1 MNGYAATRLVTER
14 LVLRPLR
21 LEDTEALYA
30 MYVDPEVMRYMSGLY
45 TGTLEQLR
53 ERLALRIAEHEADG
67 FGLLATEL
75 RETGELIG
83 RCGHLQWNIE
93 GCVETEVGYLFARAH
108 WGKGYATEAARV
120 LIADAFRRLS
130 ASRVISLI
138 HPDNIAS
145 QRVAEH
151 NGLRFDR
158 EVSVE
163 GIEVDPIHL
172 YVLEASMTTLP
183 FMKG

>member
-1 MNGYAATRLVTER
+1 MNGYATTRLVTER

-21 LEDTEALYA
+21 TEDAEALYD
-30 MYVDPEVMRYMSGLY
+30 MYCDPAVMRYMGGPYL
-45 TGTLEQLR
+45 GTLEELE
-53 ERLALRIAEHEADG
+53 ERLEQRIAEHEADG
-67 FGLLATEL
+67 FGLLGTEL

-83 RCGHLQWNIE
+83 RCGHLRWNIE
-93 GCVETEVGYLFARAH
+93 GCIETEVGYLFAHAH
-108 WGKGYATEAARV
+108 WGKGYATEAARA
-120 LIADAFRRLS
+120 LIGDAFKRLS

-138 HPDNIAS
+138 HPENVAS

-151 NGLRFDR
+151 NGLHFDR

-163 GIEVDPIHL
+163 GIPVDPIQL
-172 YVLEASMTTLP
+172 YVLEASTTMLP